1 MKNTT
6 TPDKRPAIAFSN
18 AKEVQMVLDAL
29 RAYRIDHVSDSSLL
43 RLDLPQ
49 EFISRLED
57 EFTKVLNMFNSK

>member
-6 TPDKRPAIAFSN
+6 ISDKRPAIAFSN
-18 AKEVQMVLDAL
+18 AKEVQIVLDAL